1 MGGGLQVGW
10 GERCMI
16 QSRFRSKSEHVLD
29 DKGRLNFPSRF
40 RDVLRQFESE
50 TLMVTSWGK
59 QHLRAYPL
67 SVWENFEDKLR
78 AEGRE
83 QKGMARFVR
92 YVVGGVAECNLDKQ
106 GRILLPQGLRTDA
119 GLKKDIVLTGML
131 DWIEIW
137 DRDAWQQE
145 NETTRESFESFD
157 DSLAR
162 LGIF

>member
-1 MGGGLQVGW
+1 
-10 GERCMI
+10 MI
-16 QSRFRSKSEHVLD
+16 
-29 DKGRLNFPSRF
+29 
-40 RDVLRQFESE
+40 
-50 TLMVTSWGK
+50 TSWGK

-67 SVWENFEDKLR
+67 SVWEEFEDKLR

-137 DRDAWQQE
+137 DREAWQQE
-145 NETTRESFESFD
+145 NETTRDGFEAFD